1 MKRPISKKP
10 KKQRKFLFTAP
21 LHLRRKFMSAH
32 LSKELREKYKTRS
45 FPLRKDDE
53 VEIMRGKFIG
63 KTGKISKVD
72 LKEYKVYI
80 DGIKV
85 KRTDGT
91 TRLKAIDPSNL
102 KILKLNL
109 TDKKRIKALERK
121 MKGKVIKNV

>member
-32 LSKELREKYKTRS
+32 LSKELIEKYKTRS

-109 TDKKRIKALERK
+109 TDKKRIKVLERK

>member
-32 LSKELREKYKTRS
+32 LSKELIEKYKTRS

-53 VEIMRGKFIG
+53 VEIMRGKFVG

-109 TDKKRIKALERK
+109 TDKKRIKVLERK

>member
-53 VEIMRGKFIG
+53 VEIMVGKFVG

-102 KILKLNL
+102 KILKLNI
-109 TDKKRIKALERK
+109 TDKKRIKVLERK